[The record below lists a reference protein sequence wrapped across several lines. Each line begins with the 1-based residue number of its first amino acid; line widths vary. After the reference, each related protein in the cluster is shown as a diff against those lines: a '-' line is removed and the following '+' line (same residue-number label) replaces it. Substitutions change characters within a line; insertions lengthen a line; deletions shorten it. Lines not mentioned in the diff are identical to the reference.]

1 MKEHDDWNW
10 KIIYKSLINDK
21 ELLSLQ
27 KHFCSASG
35 LCAYCVDA
43 YGNPRTDITGN
54 TEDITLIR
62 KHISDEQIADALE
75 RVKEGSIEELVVENA
90 DAVNLRYAVLS
101 VRVNGRVMVNWVLF
115 GFLEDVSEEGPVI
128 SGYHNSLSEMSFYR
142 DVDLLMVSTK
152 LLFESKWNAKESQ
165 EQNLQQDSAYNES
178 NAHTMSSLIALLDS
192 DDTVEAIMV
201 SFLKILI
208 EEFHFTG
215 GYIYH
220 VDADSHTVDL
230 LAQYHTKGNASP
242 YDKTRGLLAD
252 EMLFTK
258 EPVFMDSES
267 IRKSRAAACWYENGV
282 RAFLLYPLESN
293 MCVSLCQFYEERVFT
308 RTELHFLHDAMKIL
322 QSILSRRIQ
331 NNSLS
336 CSYASLE
343 SVLDSF
349 QCCIYIKDRENGKVL
364 FVNKQL
370 QTSFPKELADG
381 SFEKLLE
388 KKAPFLY
395 EVPSRT
401 SDDATRSIWYDMSR
415 ADIVWVDGR
424 KVNLYALYDIT
435 DRKAYQKKA
444 EQQTYTDSLT
454 GLYNRMCCERDLAV
468 YVDDAERNGQPGALL
483 YLDLDDFKHINDGLG
498 HRYGDELLKKV
509 SVALTNVPMTGKH
522 CYRVGGDEF
531 IVIVPPAVYDELSG
545 ILTSIQDIFKR
556 PWRLKGMDYYC
567 TMSMGV
573 VEFPQSG
580 KGVQDLIKK
589 ADIAMYEAKKKG
601 KNRVEKY
608 LDGLDSE
615 SGRRLTM
622 EKNMRD
628 ATVAGCEEFEIY
640 YQPITDISLPGT
652 PCTGAEALLRWNS
665 ASLGFISPADFIPLA
680 EYLGLI
686 NPIGYHVLVEACR
699 ECRRWNENGHPEYKV
714 NVNLSVVQLM
724 QPDIVE
730 SVEKA
735 LRETGLT
742 PHNLTLEVTESLAI
756 NDMNRMKEILGDIR
770 KLGVRIALDDFG
782 TGYSSLNH
790 IRELPF
796 DVIKV
801 DQSFV
806 KDLAED
812 AYSQSFIKMVAELA
826 QTIGVSI
833 CVEGIETEE
842 QYRLLEDMKVRMV
855 QGYYF
860 ARPMKKCDFEAK
872 YVQDCHDK
880 RIERNDEQ
888 NTGKVLPFPEKHT

>member
-10 KIIYKSLINDK
+10 KITYKSLINEK

-54 TEDITLIR
+54 TEDIVLIS
-62 KHISDEQIADALE
+62 KHISDKQIADALE
-75 RVKEGSIEELVVENA
+75 RVKEGSIEELIVEDA

-101 VRVNGRVMVNWVLF
+101 VRVNGRVMINWVLF
-115 GFLEDVSEEGPVI
+115 GFLDDVSSDGPMVT
-128 SGYHNSLSEMSFYR
+128 GYHNALSEMSFYR
-142 DVDLLMVSTK
+142 DVDLLMVTTK
-152 LLFESKWNAKESQ
+152 LLFESKWAAQESHQDNRQ
-165 EQNLQQDSAYNES
+165 EDTPYSENKA
-178 NAHTMSSLIALLDS
+178 ATMSSLIGLLNS
-192 DDTVEAIMV
+192 EETVETVMIR
-201 SFLKILI
+201 FLKILV

-215 GYIYH
+215 GYVTH
-220 VDADSHTVDL
+220 LDPKEHTADI
-230 LAQYHTKGNASP
+230 LAQYHNTGIASP
-242 YDKTRGLLAD
+242 FDKTRGLKAD
-252 EMLFTK
+252 EILFTK

-267 IRKSRAAACWYENGV
+267 IGKSPAVARWYESGV
-282 RAFLLYPLESN
+282 RAFLLYPLLTGEESS
-293 MCVSLCQFYEERVFT
+293 MCISLCQINEERIFT
-308 RTELHFLHDAMKIL
+308 REEIHFVNDAVKIL
-322 QSILSRRIQ
+322 KNILSRRIQ

-349 QCCIYIKDRENGKVL
+349 KCCIYIKDRENEKVL
-364 FVNKQL
+364 FINKQL
-370 QTSFPKELADG
+370 QAAFPDKLSDG
-381 SFEKLLE
+381 SFEELLE
-388 KKAPFLY
+388 RKAPFLY
-395 EVPSRT
+395 EVSSQT
-401 SDDATRSIWYDMSR
+401 SADGIKSIWYDMSR
-415 ADIVWVDGR
+415 SDIVWVDGR
-424 KVNLYALYDIT
+424 KVSLYALYDIT
-435 DRKAYQKKA
+435 DRKSYQKKA

-454 GLYNRMCCERDLAV
+454 GLYNRLCCERDLAI
-468 YVDDAERNGQPGALL
+468 YADDAERNGQQGALL

-498 HRYGDELLKKV
+498 HQYGDILLKKI
-509 SVALTNVPMTGKH
+509 SAALTGVRRIDRN

-531 IVIVPPAVYDELSG
+531 IMIVPPAEYNKLEW
-545 ILTSIQDIFKR
+545 ILTDIQNIFKK
-556 PWRLKGMDYYC
+556 PWNLKDMDYYC

-573 VEFPQSG
+573 VEFPRSG
-580 KGVQDLIKK
+580 QGIQELIKK
-589 ADIAMYEAKKKG
+589 ADIAMFEAKKKG
-601 KNRVEKY
+601 KNRIVRY
-608 LDGLDSE
+608 SDDLDSE

-640 YQPITDISLPGT
+640 YQPITDISKPGT

-699 ECRRWNENGHPEYKV
+699 ECRRWNENGHPDYKV

-730 SVEKA
+730 SVKQA
-735 LRETGLT
+735 LTETGIS
-742 PHNLTLEVTESLAI
+742 PRNLTLEVTESLAI
-756 NDMNRMKEILGDIR
+756 NDMNRMKGILRDIR
-770 KLGVRIALDDFG
+770 ALGVRIALDDFG

-842 QYRLLEDMKVRMV
+842 QFRLLEDMKVKMV

-860 ARPMKKCDFEAK
+860 ARPMKRSDFEAQ
-872 YVQDCHDK
+872 YVW
-880 RIERNDEQ
+880 ES
-888 NTGKVLPFPEKHT
+888 